1 MDFINLALPS
11 PAQKPRILMLTLL
24 IAIVDIAVFLVLNQ
38 NLHSIASAHLSSF
51 LIAASI
57 GYTAHNVWPI
67 NSVNKPLLFM
77 VLAAKTGC
85 LLFIRGARPDA
96 SHVRAP

>member
-24 IAIVDIAVFLVLNQ
+24 IAIVDIAVFVVLNQ

-57 GYTAHNVWPI
+57 GYIARNIWPI

-77 VLAAKTGC
+77 VLLSFGNLK
-85 LLFIRGARPDA
+85 
-96 SHVRAP
+96 